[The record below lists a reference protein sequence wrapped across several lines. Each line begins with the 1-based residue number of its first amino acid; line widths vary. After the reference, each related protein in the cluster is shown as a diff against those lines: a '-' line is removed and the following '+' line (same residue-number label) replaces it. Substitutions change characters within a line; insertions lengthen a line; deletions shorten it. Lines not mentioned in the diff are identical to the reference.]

1 MASLLAASKGH
12 ENTSAENGPW
22 IITLDGPIYRSVM
35 HHVRNRSL
43 RKEVFGA
50 YIARASEGELNNTPI
65 FERVLKLRLEKAKL
79 LGYKNYAEVSMEMK
93 MATVDKAEELMEKFL
108 SASWSAAVQDMKDL
122 EAIAKDQDAAEAND
136 LNHWD
141 IFFWSERLRESKY
154 DINEEELRPFF
165 SFLRVVDGLFGLAK
179 MLFDIDIEPADGKAP
194 VWNSDVKFYCV
205 KDSSSNPI
213 AYFYFDPYS
222 RPSEKRGGAWMDE
235 VVGLSGNLACDGTS
249 IRLPVAHIVCNLT
262 PPMGDKPSLMT
273 FREVEAVFHEF
284 GHALQ
289 HLLTKQK
296 EGLVSGVRG
305 IEWDAVELPSQF
317 MENWCYQ
324 RDTLAGIAK
333 HYETGEIL
341 PQEVCS
347 KLISART
354 FRAGSQNLRQLRY
367 AFVDMELHTK
377 YIPRGLI
384 SIHDIDQR
392 VGKRTQVI
400 PLLPEDRF
408 LCSFTHIVSDK
419 YAAGY
424 FSYMWAEVLSADAFS
439 AFEEAGLHNRKAMK
453 ELGHKFRETVLALG
467 GGKPAH
473 EVFLEFRGREPTPEA
488 LLRYSGLLPAMVT
501 A

>member
-222 RPSEKRGGAWMDE
+222 RPSENVAVHGWM
-235 VVGLSGNLACDGTS
+235 
-249 IRLPVAHIVCNLT
+249 RLW
-262 PPMGDKPSLMT
+262 
-273 FREVEAVFHEF
+273 
-284 GHALQ
+284 
-289 HLLTKQK
+289 
-296 EGLVSGVRG
+296 GLVVTSLVM
-305 IEWDAVELPSQF
+305 V
-317 MENWCYQ
+317 
-324 RDTLAGIAK
+324 
-333 HYETGEIL
+333 H
-341 PQEVCS
+341 
-347 KLISART
+347 
-354 FRAGSQNLRQLRY
+354 
-367 AFVDMELHTK
+367 
-377 YIPRGLI
+377 
-384 SIHDIDQR
+384 
-392 VGKRTQVI
+392 
-400 PLLPEDRF
+400 PL
-408 LCSFTHIVSDK
+408 
-419 YAAGY
+419 GY
-424 FSYMWAEVLSADAFS
+424 LWL
-439 AFEEAGLHNRKAMK
+439 
-453 ELGHKFRETVLALG
+453 T
-467 GGKPAH
+467 
-473 EVFLEFRGREPTPEA
+473 
-488 LLRYSGLLPAMVT
+488 
-501 A
+501 